1 MSETF
6 GQYLKRRR
14 EAAGLTQAELAGR
27 VGVTPTYIGYLERG
41 SDTAGIGQ
49 QMRPMIEVVDA
60 IAEALAAPAAEV
72 RCAAGYDPPA
82 NSGGSCEVVCD
93 TLDEGDFA
101 ALHRMHEKLEPERRR
116 AFRPVLRMVR
126 RELESLLKEQGAE
139 PEVRPSVRRRGLNT
153 SRAARPELKSVKHV

>member
-27 VGVTPTYIGYLERG
+27 VGVTPTYVGYLERG
-41 SDTAGIGQ
+41 SDPTGIGEEL
-49 QMRPMIEVVDA
+49 RPMVEVVN
-60 IAEALAAPAAEV
+60 ALACALGLPMAEV
-72 RCAAGYDPPA
+72 RCAAGYGPPEGS
-82 NSGGSCEVVCD
+82 NVSCEAVGH
-93 TLDEGDFA
+93 TFDESDFA
-101 ALHRMHEKLEPERRR
+101 VLHQMHERLDPERRR

-139 PEVRPSVRRRGLNT
+139 PESRPLARRRGRIT
-153 SRAARPELKSVKHV
+153 SRANRQAPARSG